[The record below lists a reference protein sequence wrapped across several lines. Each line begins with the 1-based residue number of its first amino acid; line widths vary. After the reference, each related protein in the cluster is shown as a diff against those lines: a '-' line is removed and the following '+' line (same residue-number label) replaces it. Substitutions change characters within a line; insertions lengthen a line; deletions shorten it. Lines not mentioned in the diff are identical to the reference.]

1 MDYMDEPTL
10 EEDYEYQ
17 FVLKGDEDDEP
28 YVSELRLDNLDGYN
42 LLEIIGEGSFG
53 TVWKAEIKDKIESVY
68 VEEVWRNIN
77 KSFDNQVAIKIMKRR
92 NIQEKQLTNEYNLKY
107 FLNNNCNLHLV
118 CYYDVF
124 IDEDSKNKDLILI
137 MSLITGKEL
146 FYFNKETDWETMD
159 RKTMDM
165 ETMDRETMETMNR
178 ETMETMD
185 METMDRKTMKT
196 MDRETMDMK
205 TMETIGRETKRE
217 SVSKK
222 IMGREETYTK
232 KEKKI
237 ITEQLLLAV
246 KTLHSHDI
254 FHRDIK
260 PANII
265 YNKEKQYTTL
275 IDYGFSCAMPQ
286 VEVDKFYI
294 DYCLGI
300 KGTNQYIDPRIVNI
314 KHFFYDDVRKSDLY
328 SLGIVL
334 FQLWNDRHIFTELY
348 NNHKKEDIEDWFR
361 TFNKTNHIKKNIKYN
376 RPLILD
382 LLEGRKSIE
391 KIYKEYKK

>member
-1 MDYMDEPTL
+1 
-10 EEDYEYQ
+10 
-17 FVLKGDEDDEP
+17 
-28 YVSELRLDNLDGYN
+28 
-42 LLEIIGEGSFG
+42 
-53 TVWKAEIKDKIESVY
+53 
-68 VEEVWRNIN
+68 
-77 KSFDNQVAIKIMKRR
+77 MKRR

-294 DYCLGI
+294 DYCLI
-300 KGTNQYIDPRIVNI
+300 YYTWLNRYM
-314 KHFFYDDVRKSDLY
+314 
-328 SLGIVL
+328 
-334 FQLWNDRHIFTELY
+334 
-348 NNHKKEDIEDWFR
+348 
-361 TFNKTNHIKKNIKYN
+361 KY
-376 RPLILD
+376 
-382 LLEGRKSIE
+382 
-391 KIYKEYKK
+391 

>member
-28 YVSELRLDNLDGYN
+28 YVSELRYDNLDGYN

-77 KSFDNQVAIKIMKRR
+77 KSFDNQVAIKIMKRK
-92 NIQEKQLTNEYNLKY
+92 NIHGEENITKDQLVNEYNLKY

-118 CYYDVF
+118 CYYDIF
-124 IDEDSKNKDLILI
+124 IDEKSHDNDNNRDLILI

-146 FYFNKETDWETMD
+146 FYFNKETDKETRDRETMG
-159 RKTMDM
+159 
-165 ETMDRETMETMNR
+165 RETMETI
-178 ETMETMD
+178 D
-185 METMDRKTMKT
+185 
-196 MDRETMDMK
+196 
-205 TMETIGRETKRE
+205 RETKRE

-265 YNKEKQYTTL
+265 YDKEKQYTTL
-275 IDYGFSCAMPQ
+275 IDYGFSCAIPQ

-314 KHFFYDDVRKSDLY
+314 KHFSYDDVRKSDLY

-348 NNHKKEDIEDWFR
+348 NKQYIEDWFR
-361 TFNKTNHIKKNIKYN
+361 TFNKTTYIKQNLKYN
-376 RPLILD
+376 KTLILD
-382 LLEGRKSIE
+382 LLEGHKTIE
-391 KIYKEYKK
+391 EIQKNIKNNY